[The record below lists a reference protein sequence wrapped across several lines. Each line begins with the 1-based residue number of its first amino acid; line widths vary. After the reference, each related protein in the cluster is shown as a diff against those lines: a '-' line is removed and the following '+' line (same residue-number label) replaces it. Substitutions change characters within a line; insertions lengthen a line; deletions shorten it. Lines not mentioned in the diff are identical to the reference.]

1 MIRGTLIALAL
12 LLSVGSA
19 RAGDLKERF
28 AEPPFWMMS
37 YDEFKDVTPAQQDYY
52 LKELFPKISKLPTL
66 HGIKPATF
74 LEGADWAATWDSTME
89 KVYKAC
95 DAKENAQLC
104 DDVAEV
110 RGQALEMAG
119 TPKLENRQAA
129 EEDAAEKLAASTLKK
144 GG

>member
-1 MIRGTLIALAL
+1 MIRNSLIAFAL
-12 LLSVGSA
+12 ILSFGSA
-19 RAGDLKERF
+19 HAGDNKERF

-52 LKELFPKISKLPTL
+52 LKEVFPKISKLSTL
-66 HGIKPATF
+66 HGVKATTF
-74 LEGADWAATWDSTME
+74 LEGADWAATWDMTMS

-95 DAKENAQLC
+95 DAKENASLC
-104 DDVAEV
+104 DDIAEV

-119 TPKLENRQAA
+119 TQKLENRQAA
-129 EEDAAEKLAASTLKK
+129 EEDAAEKLAASVMKK